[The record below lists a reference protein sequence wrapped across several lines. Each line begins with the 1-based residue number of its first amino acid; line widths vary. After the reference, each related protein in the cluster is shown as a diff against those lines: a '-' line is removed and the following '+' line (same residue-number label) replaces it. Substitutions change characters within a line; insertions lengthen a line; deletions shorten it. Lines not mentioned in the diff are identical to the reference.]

1 MIKHEADFFSW
12 LDSQLNEEIPSDV
25 IAFNINVYESPF
37 IIEVLGSNEFDV
49 EDEDWA
55 CNEGWVPTSRYIEV
69 SSDIFGNS
77 WEAAVQNI
85 INMAQNYLNS
95 DFNNAVKLTQAKAFA
110 IGFVDGDLNL
120 VK

>member
-1 MIKHEADFFSW
+1 MIKSETDFFSW
-12 LDSQLNEEIPSDV
+12 LDSQLDVEIPSDV

-37 IIEVLGSNEFDV
+37 IIEVVGSNEFDS

-55 CNEGWVPTSRYIEV
+55 CNEDWVPTSRYIEV
-69 SSDIFGNS
+69 SSDIFSSS

-85 INMAQNYLNS
+85 INMAQNYLKS
-95 DFNNAVKLTQAKAFA
+95 YFNNAVKLNQAKAFTV
-110 IGFVDGDLNL
+110 GFVDGDLNF